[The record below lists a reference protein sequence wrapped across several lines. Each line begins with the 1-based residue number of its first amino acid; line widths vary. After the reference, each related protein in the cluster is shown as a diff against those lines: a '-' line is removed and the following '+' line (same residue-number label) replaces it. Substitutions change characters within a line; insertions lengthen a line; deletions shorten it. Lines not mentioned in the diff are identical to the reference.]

1 VTILD
6 LVFLLAVLCSAVVLI
21 GVVVLAMRGRFR
33 RAGRVLG
40 VYVIAAAAYVALGVI
55 VSGIARQR
63 VIAIGDPWCFDDW
76 CLTAERVTRAPDGA
90 TALYHA
96 DLRIASRARRVTQR
110 ANGAWLFLID
120 ASGRRYAPEP
130 DSSAVPLDALL
141 RPGESL
147 ATARVFRMPADAR
160 AVGLV
165 TGHGGSYCGVMSF
178 LVVGQSGCLFH
189 KPTMIRIE

>member
-6 LVFLLAVLCSAVVLI
+6 LVFLLAVLCSAVVLV

-33 RAGRVLG
+33 RAGDVLG
-40 VYVIAAAAYVALGVI
+40 AYAITAAVYVAAGVI
-55 VSGIARQR
+55 VSGIAPQR
-63 VIAIGDPWCFDDW
+63 VITIGTPWCFDDW
-76 CLTAERVTRAPDGA
+76 CLTAERVTRTQNGE
-90 TALYHA
+90 TALYRT
-96 DLRIASRARRVTQR
+96 DFRIASRARRVTQR

-130 DSSAVPLDALL
+130 DASAVPLDAPLQ
-141 RPGESL
+141 PGESL
-147 ATARVFRMPADAR
+147 ATSRVFRVPVDVR
-160 AVGLV
+160 PVGLV

-189 KPTMIRIE
+189 RPTMIRID